1 MGLLF
6 DARYD
11 RSLVTFLY
19 WLLTWTADN
28 KDEERQEPRSHRAFL
43 ITDGFLREVN
53 VTFESV
59 ANAHF
64 NCSNVSAAGF
74 SNERVY
80 THYSI
85 KNHYFTANLVI
96 PYINGLINRFTLK
109 SVQLIPYM
117 KLISLLLLHN
127 WTTRVVLPM
136 IWRCLS
142 GWCFCCVSRWPNESA
157 VWRPSLKCWWVVKV
171 SWRESQIWRTLKR
184 MKRKLRRFLST
195 YHRTDQCYVLRI

>member
-64 NCSNVSAAGF
+64 NSRLIVVTLVQRDLVTNV
-74 SNERVY
+74 
-80 THYSI
+80 
-85 KNHYFTANLVI
+85 
-96 PYINGLINRFTLK
+96 YIHIIALRTTI
-109 SVQLIPYM
+109 
-117 KLISLLLLHN
+117 LL
-127 WTTRVVLPM
+127 
-136 IWRCLS
+136 
-142 GWCFCCVSRWPNESA
+142 
-157 VWRPSLKCWWVVKV
+157 
-171 SWRESQIWRTLKR
+171 QI
-184 MKRKLRRFLST
+184 
-195 YHRTDQCYVLRI
+195 